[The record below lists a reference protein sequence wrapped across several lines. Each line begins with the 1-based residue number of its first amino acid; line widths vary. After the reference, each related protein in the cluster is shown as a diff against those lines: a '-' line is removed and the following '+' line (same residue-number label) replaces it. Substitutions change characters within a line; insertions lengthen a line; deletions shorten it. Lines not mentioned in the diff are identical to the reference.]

1 VSSLFK
7 SYPHK
12 ALIFLALF
20 LCAWSVTSL
29 AVSEIEVEINHLLQ
43 FIGSSNCTFI
53 RNGESYPSAE
63 AKLHINKKYN
73 YVKSKVNSAEDFIKY
88 AATKSSMTGKYYTI
102 ICGVEE
108 KTSKQWLLDELAAY
122 RKNSE
127 P

>member
-1 VSSLFK
+1 MTFLYK
-7 SYPHK
+7 STPRK
-12 ALIFLALF
+12 PLIFLALF
-20 LCAWSVTSL
+20 LCAWSNTSI
-29 AVSEIEVEINHLLQ
+29 AVSENEVEINHLLQ

-53 RNGESYPSAE
+53 RNGEHYPSAE

-88 AATKSSMTGKYYTI
+88 AATKSSMSGKYYNV
-102 ICGVEE
+102 ICGEEE

-122 RKNSE
+122 RKNSG

>member
-1 VSSLFK
+1 MSSLFK

-29 AVSEIEVEINHLLQ
+29 AVSKIEVEINHLLQ

-88 AATKSSMTGKYYTI
+88 AATKSSMTGKYYSV
-102 ICGVEE
+102 ICAGKE

-122 RKNSE
+122 RNTT